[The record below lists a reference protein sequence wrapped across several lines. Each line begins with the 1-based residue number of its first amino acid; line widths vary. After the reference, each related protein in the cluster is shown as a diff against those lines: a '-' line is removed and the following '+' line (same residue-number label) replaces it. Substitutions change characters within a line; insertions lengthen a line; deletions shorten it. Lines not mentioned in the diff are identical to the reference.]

1 MVTQKQEI
9 LFETENKVH
18 MKGHA
23 VESRGETRYEG
34 TEMSKKKK
42 KKDEQVVAVCN
53 TFRGENHQG
62 SNI

>member
-42 KKDEQVVAVCN
+42 KDEQVVAVCN

>member
-42 KKDEQVVAVCN
+42 KRTNKL
-53 TFRGENHQG
+53 
-62 SNI
+62 